1 MSLAVIFI
9 AVAVAAVVVNV
20 AAHYIQSFI
29 IISAIIL
36 RQVIRF
42 AAEKVVGSVEEE
54 GAQQVIIILC

>member
-1 MSLAVIFI
+1 MSLAVIAI
-9 AVAVAAVVVNV
+9 AVVAAVVVIV
-20 AAHYIQSFI
+20 AAHYIQSFT

-42 AAEKVVGSVEEE
+42 AAEKEVDSVEEG